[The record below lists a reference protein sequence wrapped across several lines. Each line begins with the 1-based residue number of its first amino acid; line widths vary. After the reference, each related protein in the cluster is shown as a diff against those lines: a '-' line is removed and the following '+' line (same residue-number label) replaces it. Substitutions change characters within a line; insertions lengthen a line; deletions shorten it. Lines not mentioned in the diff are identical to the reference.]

1 MKYKQILSFFAG
13 ACLMFSSLQ
22 AQEYNLTK
30 FPKGSTPLEVGNR
43 IANKFIVTPHTRFGN
58 PGRRKLLIIS
68 RIPTLVRGWVLF
80 GLVKL
85 PKTNLYLINL
95 KIVLNLFSPQS
106 RRCFP
111 V

>member
-43 IANKFIVTPHTRFGN
+43 IANKFIVHSAYPF
-58 PGRRKLLIIS
+58 RKS
-68 RIPTLVRGWVLF
+68 EG
-80 GLVKL
+80 GE
-85 PKTNLYLINL
+85 
-95 KIVLNLFSPQS
+95 SS
-106 RRCFP
+106 
-111 V
+111 